1 VGAQDGR
8 ERKPH
13 PQPLLLACARL
24 QVLPAQALMVGD
36 SQVDVLAARA
46 ARIAVVCVPYGY
58 NEGADPRTLACDA
71 FVDSIAALPALLA
84 GRSRPGA
91 P

>member
-1 VGAQDGR
+1 
-8 ERKPH
+8 
-13 PQPLLLACARL
+13 
-24 QVLPAQALMVGD
+24 
-36 SQVDVLAARA
+36 VLAARA